1 MNEEKLNLLDE
12 IKKEFACGEKDVN
25 AYSPL
30 ALAYIGDDV
39 YDVVIRTLV
48 VEKANRPAHELHKEA
63 VKYVKASA
71 QAAIMDRLLEDEKS
85 GECFLT
91 QEETDIYK
99 RGRNAKSYTMAK
111 NASMTDYRKAT
122 GFEAMIGYLYLSGR
136 QSRVIEII
144 KHAISDRYEK

>member
-48 VEKANRPAHELHKEA
+48 VEKANRPAHELHREA

-71 QAAIMDRLLEDEKS
+71 QAAIMDRLLEDE
-85 GECFLT
+85 GL
-91 QEETDIYK
+91 D
-99 RGRNAKSYTMAK
+99 RNRSVMVGDDPV
-111 NASMTDYRKAT
+111 NDASMAVLNDMDCILLNTSERSKK
-122 GFEAMIGYLYLSGR
+122 
-136 QSRVIEII
+136 EIDEVVDRTVEERGGSY
-144 KHAISDRYEK
+144 HGCVTVVNTISDINI

>member
-39 YDVVIRTLV
+39 YDVIIRTIV
-48 VEKANRPAHELHKEA
+48 VEKANRPAHELHKET

-71 QAAIMDRLLEDEKS
+71 QAAIMDRLLEGEES
-85 GECFLT
+85 GECFLSQ
-91 QEETDIYK
+91 QEIDVYK

-122 GFEAMIGYLYLSGR
+122 GFEAMLGYLYLSGK
-136 QSRVIEII
+136 QSRVLEIV
-144 KHAISDRYEK
+144 KYGIS

>member
-39 YDVVIRTLV
+39 YDVIIRTIV
-48 VEKANRPAHELHKEA
+48 VEKANRPAHELHKET

-71 QAAIMDRLLEDEKS
+71 QAAIIDKLLEGEES
-85 GECFLT
+85 GECFLSQ
-91 QEETDIYK
+91 QEIDIYK

-122 GFEAMIGYLYLSGR
+122 GFEALIGYLYLSGK
-136 QSRVIEII
+136 QSRVLEIV
-144 KHAISDRYEK
+144 KYGIS

>member
-39 YDVVIRTLV
+39 YDVIIRTIV
-48 VEKANRPAHELHKEA
+48 VEKANRPAHELHKET

-71 QAAIMDRLLEDEKS
+71 QAAIIDKLLEGEES
-85 GECFLT
+85 GECFLS
-91 QEETDIYK
+91 QDEIDIYK

-122 GFEAMIGYLYLSGR
+122 GFEALIGYLYLSGK
-136 QSRVIEII
+136 QSRVLEIV
-144 KHAISDRYEK
+144 KYGIS

>member
-1 MNEEKLNLLDE
+1 LNEEKLNLLDE

-39 YDVVIRTLV
+39 YDVIIRTIV
-48 VEKANRPAHELHKEA
+48 VEKANRPAHELHKET

-71 QAAIMDRLLEDEKS
+71 QAAIMDRLLEGEES
-85 GECFLT
+85 GECFLSQ
-91 QEETDIYK
+91 QEIDIYK

-122 GFEAMIGYLYLSGR
+122 GFEALIGYLYLSGK
-136 QSRVIEII
+136 QSRVLEIV
-144 KHAISDRYEK
+144 KYGIS